1 MCAFKGGGGSVDL
14 LVARWAS
21 MTVVGTFLWLENA
34 WGDEGLGSGCVDV
47 SLTVCMSVWGYD
59 VGAV

>member
-1 MCAFKGGGGSVDL
+1 MCAFKGGGGSADL

-21 MTVVGTFLWLENA
+21 MMVVGTLLWLENA

-47 SLTVCMSVWGYD
+47 SLTMCMFAWGYD
-59 VGAV
+59 VGVV